1 MINLKRG
8 DNMTSIF
15 SLNKDLLNRYKT
27 IINNIKSPSPT
38 RIIVSVRIGYS
49 YTSKILDIFYLD
61 SSKQE

>member
-38 RIIVSVRIGYS
+38 
-49 YTSKILDIFYLD
+49 FYDAYNEFIECLLKAKANQQ
-61 SSKQE
+61 SLVH